1 MYTYGLCIRRSIS
14 PTRNIIVNETYG
26 ERRRS
31 KSKTYGDRRAYFSF
45 HAIRKIDAF
54 SFRSGSGATKIKSGK
69 VFKPPSLLYGKST
82 NGEIISARTRPD
94 YPRFDGYLPLVLAG
108 REEEIIFRV
117 EYVSRASVSRSRIH
131 RAHLPPP
138 KRFLSIYKNNMDDPG
153 GSTTN
158 VVRRPGRVERS
169 ATTAF
174 SSFRIHHRDRFAK
187 YCFYLSRLKL
197 R

>member
-138 KRFLSIYKNNMDDPG
+138 NVSCRSIKTIWTTPAGRRRMSSGGQEGLRGARRRLFRLSVY
-153 GSTTN
+153 
-158 VVRRPGRVERS
+158 
-169 ATTAF
+169 TTATVSRNIVF
-174 SSFRIHHRDRFAK
+174 ISRD
-187 YCFYLSRLKL
+187 
-197 R
+197 